1 MKHELSS
8 MKAFVILAESSSFNN
23 AAKLLNIT
31 QPALTRRIKKMEE
44 DLHIQLFERTTRKVT
59 LTKAGKRLLPEARE
73 LIKKF
78 DETLFNIRDM
88 NAYHRGMVTLA
99 CIPTAV
105 FYFLPLAIGKF
116 NELYPNIKVRILEQ
130 GTNNCMESVLCNES
144 DFGINM
150 NNVTNSSIDFTPLVN
165 EPFVLAR
172 RRDHPLP
179 KAACR
184 MAGVSGLQND
194 WRTLLQRQPTVDR
207 TTALPTSPGSWTGFT
222 KCVIFRRH

>member
-1 MKHELSS
+1 
-8 MKAFVILAESSSFNN
+8 
-23 AAKLLNIT
+23 
-31 QPALTRRIKKMEE
+31 
-44 DLHIQLFERTTRKVT
+44 
-59 LTKAGKRLLPEARE
+59 
-73 LIKKF
+73 
-78 DETLFNIRDM
+78 LFNIRDM

-165 EPFVLAR
+165 EPFVLAC
-172 RRDHPLP
+172 RRDHPLAKKQLVEWQELVGYKMIGVRSSSGNRLLIEQQLADKP
-179 KAACR
+179 WKLDWFYEVR
-184 MAGVSGLQND
+184 HLSTSLGLVEAGLGISALPGLAMPHAPYSSIIGIPLVEPVIR
-194 WRTLLQRQPTVDR
+194 RTLGIIRRKDAVLSPAAERFF
-207 TTALPTSPGSWTGFT
+207 AL
-222 KCVIFRRH
+222 